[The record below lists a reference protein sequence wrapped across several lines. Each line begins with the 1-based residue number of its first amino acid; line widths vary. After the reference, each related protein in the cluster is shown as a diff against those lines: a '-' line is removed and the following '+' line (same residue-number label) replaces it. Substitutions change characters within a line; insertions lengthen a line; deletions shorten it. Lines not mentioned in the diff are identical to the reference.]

1 MVLYHKC
8 LRIFNNSLFIYDKLG
23 GSAESPSYIYTMLKI
38 ELKPGQRL
46 FFTSD
51 THYNH
56 TNICRGVTNW
66 RTQDG
71 EIPVNQT
78 RDFPNLDKMNAT
90 IVNNINEVV
99 GQDDILIHLGDWSFG
114 GFESIKE
121 FRDRIVCQNIY
132 LAYGNHDHH
141 IENNRGGIQGIFVKT
156 FQYEVVQ
163 VAFPMVKG
171 GFVKHEF
178 VIDHYP
184 LCSWHDMNRGRFHLF
199 GHVHLPPNQKLMG
212 GRSMDVGMDGNNLT
226 PYNAA
231 DIVKILSGRPVQ
243 ANRLPSDHHEE
254 RLKGEQ

>member
-1 MVLYHKC
+1 
-8 LRIFNNSLFIYDKLG
+8 
-23 GSAESPSYIYTMLKI
+23 MLKI
-38 ELKPGQRL
+38 ELKQGQQL

-56 TNICRGVTNW
+56 TNICRGITKW

-71 EIPVNQT
+71 QIPVDQT
-78 RDFPNLDKMNAT
+78 RDFPNLDKMNAA

-141 IENNRGGIQGIFVKT
+141 IENNRQGIQGIFRKT
-156 FQYEVVQ
+156 FQYEILDVK
-163 VAFPMVKG
+163 FPPVKMAASMSYS
-171 GFVKHEF
+171 F

-184 LCSWHDMNRGRFHLF
+184 LASWHNMNKGRFHLF
-199 GHVHLPPNQKLMG
+199 GHVHLPPHHKIMG
-212 GRSMDVGMDGNNLT
+212 GRSMDVGMDGNDMK
-226 PYNAA
+226 PYNVRE
-231 DIVKILSGRPVQ
+231 IIKILSSRNVQ